1 MNAPQRY
8 AGLRTIAL
16 ILQVLAWVVLA
27 LGIIG
32 FLWLLFSGPKW
43 PGLTAGGRNW
53 TGLLF
58 LPFVLM
64 AFFQWFI
71 LGSVL
76 KLLTDVEHNTRANT
90 LGLERLIAMSQEVN
104 KAAPA
109 PQMKQPEVSQPAVAV
124 QAPPPIVVPPPP
136 PVSLPEVV
144 APLPETIAPP
154 SASQTEV
161 APPA

>member
-1 MNAPQRY
+1 MNAPKRY
-8 AGLRTIAL
+8 AGLRAIAL
-16 ILQVLAWVVLA
+16 VLQVLAWVVLA
-27 LGIIG
+27 LGVIG
-32 FLWLLFSGPKW
+32 FLWLFISGPTW

-71 LGSVL
+71 VGSVL
-76 KLLTDVEHNTRANT
+76 KLLTEVEQNTRANN

-104 KAAPA
+104 KAAQA
-109 PQMKQPEVSQPAVAV
+109 PQMKQPEVKQPEVVV
-124 QAPPPIVVPPPP
+124 QAPPPVVVPPPP
-136 PVSLPEVV
+136 PVSPPDTV
-144 APLPETIAPP
+144 APPPETISPP

-161 APPA
+161 TPPA

>member
-27 LGIIG
+27 LGVIG
-32 FLWLLFSGPKW
+32 FLWLLISGPVW
-43 PGLTAGGRNW
+43 PGLSVGGRNW
-53 TGLLF
+53 TGILF

-76 KLLTDVEHNTRANT
+76 KLLTDLEHNTRLNSM
-90 LGLERLIAMSQEVN
+90 GLERLIAMSQEAN
-104 KAAPA
+104 AAAAAPA
-109 PQMKQPEVSQPAVAV
+109 PAPQVVV
-124 QAPPPIVVPPPP
+124 QAAPPPP
-136 PVSLPEVV
+136 PPMM
-144 APLPETIAPP
+144 APP
-154 SASQTEV
+154 PAAPVAATAPEAISPPSPTAQM
-161 APPA
+161 APPEAPESAAS